1 MRKNLKAVI
10 ASLAKGQTNR
20 KAESIWTNGESVWS
34 YGTCLAYRYNGV
46 WWLNRTKYSVT
57 TSIHQGPLKSVLSA
71 SPGSPFYVEGASSP
85 DVREVDG
92 LPRGDR
98 LIDVA
103 RNGGAV

>member
-10 ASLAKGQTNR
+10 ASLAKGVPNR

-57 TSIHQGPLKSVLSA
+57 TSIHQGPLACVLNA
-71 SPGSPFYVEGASSP
+71 PVGSHYYVEGVSSP

-103 RNGGAV
+103 RNGGAA